1 MTNVYTDPQDLIRD
15 LIAQC
20 PSIAGQQIL
29 RRASIYLSGLDV
41 DNPGRWTAAVVEAV
55 ESLSELGR

>member
-1 MTNVYTDPQDLIRD
+1 MTYVYTDPQDLIRD

-29 RRASIYLSGLDV
+29 RRASVYLQGLDI
-41 DNPGRWTAAVVEAV
+41 DNPGRWTASVLEAV
-55 ESLSELGR
+55 ESL